1 MFSLNDRELRHGAY
15 QARRLLTPAPVNFH
29 VLDLGGGMTPA
40 DTNGSEVRPQEIAS
54 RPFQALWRGVTHP
67 GVTWRREMPA
77 SLSGLASVMA
87 SGLSSTASSARRALG
102 EKSYL
107 LITGEY
113 MNLNS
118 RLAYHFSLVDAL
130 VSDVPGNNYVFF
142 RFAGGAATE
151 WRRSLRAAMIE
162 AILDHYGFHVDRRGD
177 LVNAWFKKARAADT
191 EERLDQLGRL
201 MACTSQLDMYMTST
215 EVMRW
220 YVRQFLDGAPDG
232 PVPFHYPHDPYPADL
247 GLGAAP

>member
-1 MFSLNDRELRHGAY
+1 MFFLNDRELGHGAY
-15 QARRLLTPAPVNFH
+15 QARRLMTPAPVNFH

-40 DTNGSEVRPQEIAS
+40 DMDASEVHPQEIAS

-130 VSDVPGNNYVFF
+130 VSEVPGNNYVFF

-162 AILDHYGFHVDRRGD
+162 AVLDHYGFHVDRRGD

-220 YVRQFLDGAPDG
+220 YVRQFLDGNYSFLDPEAPEARG
-232 PVPFHYPHDPYPADL
+232 PAGPT
-247 GLGAAP
+247 GG